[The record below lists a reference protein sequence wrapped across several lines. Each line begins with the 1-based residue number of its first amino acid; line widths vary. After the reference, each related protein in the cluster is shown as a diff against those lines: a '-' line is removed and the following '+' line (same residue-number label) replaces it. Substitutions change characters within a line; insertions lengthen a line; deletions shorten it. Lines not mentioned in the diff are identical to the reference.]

1 MDQRRSAE
9 KVMATAFI
17 AREIFT
23 GRRIETGKAVLVNDS
38 KITDIV
44 PIADI
49 PPGYR
54 QQQLPGYMLAPALI
68 DLQIYGGNGRLF
80 SADMT
85 TDTLEA
91 VYEYCL
97 AGGCTQFMITLA
109 TNSIEKFL
117 HAMEVAR
124 NYQTGGG
131 KGLLGIHL
139 EGPYINPAKK
149 GAHIERF
156 IKKPTL
162 EEIRLLLEKGKGI
175 FKMMTLAP
183 EQCDREC
190 IELLLQH
197 NIIVSA
203 GHSNARYGE
212 AIDGFYQGI
221 PAATHL
227 FNAMSPLQGREP
239 GMVGAIY
246 DHPDVRS
253 SVVCDGIHVDFA
265 SVRISKKIL
274 GERLFFITDA
284 VAEVQ
289 YGEYVHVFKGDRYT
303 LPDGTLSGSSL
314 TMLQAVKNGV
324 EKAGIPLTEALR
336 MAALYPAAVIGKEK
350 KWGSIHPGAQADLIL
365 LDEELNLLQVLV
377 DGE

>member
-1 MDQRRSAE
+1 
-9 KVMATAFI
+9 MATAFI

-23 GRRIETGKAVLVNDS
+23 GHSIETGKAVLVRDG
-38 KITDIV
+38 KVTDIV
-44 PIADI
+44 DKTAI
-49 PPGYR
+49 PAGYR
-54 QQQLPGYMLAPALI
+54 QKELPGYMLAPAFI

-80 SADMT
+80 SADLT

-97 AGGCTQFMITLA
+97 QGGCTQFMITLA

-117 HAMEVAR
+117 QSMDVAR
-124 NYQTGGG
+124 SYQSGGG
-131 KGLLGIHL
+131 KGLLGVHL
-139 EGPYINPAKK
+139 EGPYINPVKK
-149 GAHIERF
+149 GAHIEKY
-156 IKKPTL
+156 IKKPTVQ
-162 EEIRLLLEKGKGI
+162 EIHRLLEKGKGI

-190 IELLLQH
+190 IGLLLKN

-227 FNAMSPLQGREP
+227 FNAMSPLQSREP

-246 DHPDVRS
+246 DNPDVRS
-253 SVVCDGIHVDFA
+253 SIVCDGIHVDFA
-265 SVRISKKIL
+265 AVRISKKIM
-274 GERLFFITDA
+274 GDRLFFITDA

-289 YGEYVHVFKGDRYT
+289 YGDYTHVFKGDRYT
-303 LPDGTLSGSSL
+303 MPDGTLSGSAL

-324 EKAGIPLTEALR
+324 EKAGIPLPEALR
-336 MAALYPAAVIGKEK
+336 MASLYPATVMGMEK
-350 KWGSIHPGAQADLIL
+350 KWGRIQKGAQADLIL
-365 LDEELNLLQVLV
+365 LNEQLDLLQVIIE
-377 DGE
+377 GEA